1 MKSPLREG
9 LRYAR
14 WWMVGGWLLI
24 LFVVVSCMLPAPDI
38 EPVAR
43 LLPDKVEHAL
53 AFFGL
58 ALWFSGLYPRPT
70 WWKLALW
77 LIALGGLIEIAQG
90 VFTTT
95 RAMEF
100 NDAVADTVGVLVALA
115 VARAGADRWC
125 SFAESVLPTRR

>member
-1 MKSPLREG
+1 MRTG
-9 LRYAR
+9 LRYGR
-14 WWMVGGWLLI
+14 WWAVGGWAMI
-24 LFVVVSCMLPAPDI
+24 LFVVVSCLLPAPVI
-38 EPVAR
+38 APVAR

-58 ALWFSGLYPRPT
+58 ALWFSGLYPRGA

-77 LIALGGLIEIAQG
+77 LVLLGALIEVAQG

-100 NDAVADTVGVLVALA
+100 NDAVADTVGVLVALTI
-115 VARAGADRWC
+115 ARAGADKWC
-125 SFAESVLPTRR
+125 TIAEVWLTTRRR